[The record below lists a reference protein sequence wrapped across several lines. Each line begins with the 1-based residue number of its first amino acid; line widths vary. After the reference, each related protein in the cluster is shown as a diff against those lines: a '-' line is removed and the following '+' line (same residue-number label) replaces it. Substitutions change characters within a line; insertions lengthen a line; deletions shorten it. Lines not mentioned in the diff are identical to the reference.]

1 MLGLSLA
8 FVPTPTITQKF
19 GNHLWREALKDLKRK
34 IKLALFFPSK
44 DSEFI
49 RSLHVPN
56 KEWTPPI
63 ELPRQIDNWFH
74 LAFKTIYPIKNR
86 LRFNLSRHQRHLLRH
101 LTTRSDLV
109 VVDSDKN
116 LGPAILTSAQH
127 SRLAFHH
134 LQSNVDS
141 YQNVPTTM
149 AAEVLHRLQ
158 RTVESFQRDLVEL
171 HPEWRKNSKI
181 IINKI
186 VHTTF
191 ARFKIMPK
199 LHKRDAN
206 NNWNGSIRPIVAS
219 PGSPTHG
226 LSKWVDH
233 LLRPYLSQYSTILK
247 DSKSILIQLR
257 QMQFSSEDRLF
268 TFDAKSLYTS
278 IPLRQALHVLRDI
291 TKADRMFPFI
301 SQGLEIVLDSNY
313 FSFGSTIWK
322 QTCGIA
328 MGTPVAPTI
337 ANLYLAFYEER
348 FLKSSD
354 LWKSEI
360 RLFQRY
366 IDDLLL
372 VWRPTTKKFR
382 FNYFKA
388 LLRRQPGIQWES
400 DAFGTTCV
408 DFLDLNL
415 EIKGEKIITK
425 TFQKA
430 LNLYLYVPFQSAHAP
445 HTLKGLVRGLLL
457 KYQEQ
462 HSEKS
467 DFRNLASKLF
477 RRLHA
482 RGYHI
487 PLLRRIFDQF
497 FQDTQKEDTQLGQKC
512 DTSPRR
518 FFLSIPFNPNGPT
531 AAEIYQTLA
540 LERLQRLLA
549 LRGFGRVT
557 LCFRRAHNLRDI
569 LCRPRVDNPHRKHR
583 PTPQT
588 R

>member
-1 MLGLSLA
+1 M
-8 FVPTPTITQKF
+8 
-19 GNHLWREALKDLKRK
+19 WREALKDLKRK

-134 LQSNVDS
+134 LQSNMDS
-141 YQNVPTTM
+141 YQKVPTTM

-191 ARFKIMPK
+191 VQPC
-199 LHKRDAN
+199 KRDAN

-372 VWRPTTKKFR
+372 VWRPTTKK
-382 FNYFKA
+382 
-388 LLRRQPGIQWES
+388 
-400 DAFGTTCV
+400 
-408 DFLDLNL
+408 
-415 EIKGEKIITK
+415 
-425 TFQKA
+425 
-430 LNLYLYVPFQSAHAP
+430 VPFQLLQGSPPTPARHP
-445 HTLKGLVRGLLL
+445 MGIRCLQHYMCRFLGPKFRNQRRKNYYENFSKSTESVLVRTVSVCTRPTHLKGPSARPVAEVPRTTLRKVGFQELGL
-457 KYQEQ
+457 ETV
-462 HSEKS
+462 S
-467 DFRNLASKLF
+467 
-477 RRLHA
+477 
-482 RGYHI
+482 
-487 PLLRRIFDQF
+487 
-497 FQDTQKEDTQLGQKC
+497 TT
-512 DTSPRR
+512 
-518 FFLSIPFNPNGPT
+518 
-531 AAEIYQTLA
+531 
-540 LERLQRLLA
+540 
-549 LRGFGRVT
+549 
-557 LCFRRAHNLRDI
+557 
-569 LCRPRVDNPHRKHR
+569 
-583 PTPQT
+583 T